1 MRTLILATLG
11 VLGILA
17 DDGALAEF
25 TAGHRIEVP
34 ASFHENSP
42 EVQVT
47 MPGSSR
53 PLRFAVDTGSSFTL
67 LDTGVA
73 AKLGLKP
80 TGESSITGAGSG
92 AIKTGV
98 VKNLTFQLPGVTLKR
113 FDALLTDLSALAA
126 QGRPLDGIFGYDFFS
141 KLIVTIDEDRQML
154 VLTDPAK
161 FEYRGA
167 GEVLPL
173 TFGGGR
179 GKWIYVPGS
188 IKVAGI
194 PAETLAIFVDT
205 GSSDAVDTELLKK
218 SKGAVNGTQTGEG
231 LGKAH
236 SGIAGRVEWLRLGR
250 FELRNAPSVCCGNP
264 GNENM
269 IGGAALSHF
278 IVTLDYPGKRMIL
291 EEGKRFRDPF

>member
-1 MRTLILATLG
+1 MKSFILLILGA
-11 VLGILA
+11 LGIWA
-17 DDGALAEF
+17 DEGALAQF
-25 TAGHRIEVP
+25 ARGGRVEVP
-34 ASFHENSP
+34 AIFHENSP

-53 PLRFAVDTGSSFTL
+53 VLRFAVDTGSSFTL
-67 LDTGVA
+67 LDTAVA
-73 AKLGLKP
+73 AKLGLNA

-98 VKNLTFQLPGVTLKR
+98 VKNQTFQLPGLTLKR
-113 FDALLTDLSALAA
+113 FDVLLTDLSALAA

-161 FEYRGA
+161 FEYLGA

-218 SKGAVNGTQTGEG
+218 SKAALKQTQTGEG
-231 LGKAH
+231 LGKSH
-236 SGIAGRVEWLRLGR
+236 SGIEGRVEWLRLGR

-269 IGGAALSHF
+269 IGGAVLRHF

-291 EEGKRFRDPF
+291 EEGKRLRDPF